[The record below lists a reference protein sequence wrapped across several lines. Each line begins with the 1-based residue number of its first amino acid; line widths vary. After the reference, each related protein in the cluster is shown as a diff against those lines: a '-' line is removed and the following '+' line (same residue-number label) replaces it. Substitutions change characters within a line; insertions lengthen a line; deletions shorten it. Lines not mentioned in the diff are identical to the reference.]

1 MMLEQKDL
9 IIQQLQKQIEEL
21 EQKSSKEENQ
31 TINQLV
37 QENAALKQKLS
48 ELDQSESAPIDLTGN
63 PEVQMEEEIIKVNE

>member
-31 TINQLV
+31 V
-37 QENAALKQKLS
+37 R
-48 ELDQSESAPIDLTGN
+48 LT
-63 PEVQMEEEIIKVNE
+63 KK